1 MNLNLE
7 EMQKYLKSLC
17 EDYDK
22 KYGRYPESSY
32 EGRALYE
39 HFCEE
44 NNLPCDTDQWMKDM
58 FPHEWDM

>member
-22 KYGRYPESSY
+22 EYGRYPESSY

-39 HFCEE
+39 HFCEK
-44 NNLPCDTDQWMKDM
+44 NNDLIYSTMDP
-58 FPHEWDM
+58 ELIN